1 MKKHRITRKKKTL
14 KKYSKARFR
23 RLNKK
28 TIKMKGGAGASEY
41 IKYRNRQLKR
51 AEDMSLELIQT
62 NSGPRLLKGK
72 LEKLIHSLTG
82 HIRSASSSEI
92 WNDRGEHIDIAI
104 SEINNLNHCIRHDV
118 EPIPIINYEPP
129 LMSNT
134 DICANFEDTSDENN
148 RNSIP
153 IPISQR
159 ITIRSAK
166 KSFAKSIKKNPRP
179 SRRII
184 SSRGI

>member
-14 KKYSKARFR
+14 KKYSKAQFR
-23 RLNKK
+23 RLNKQ
-28 TIKMKGGAGASEY
+28 TIKMKGGTSKY
-41 IKYRNRQLKR
+41 IKYREEQLKR
-51 AEDMSLELIQT
+51 AQSMLLELIQT
-62 NSGPRLLKGK
+62 NSGSRLLKGK
-72 LEKLIHSLTG
+72 LEKLIHLLTG
-82 HIRSASSSEI
+82 HIRSASSSEF

-134 DICANFEDTSDENN
+134 NICANFEDKSDENY
-148 RNSIP
+148 RDSIPP

-159 ITIRSAK
+159 RTIRSAK
-166 KSFAKSIKKNPRP
+166 KSIAKSIKKKHYP

-184 SSRGI
+184 NSRGT